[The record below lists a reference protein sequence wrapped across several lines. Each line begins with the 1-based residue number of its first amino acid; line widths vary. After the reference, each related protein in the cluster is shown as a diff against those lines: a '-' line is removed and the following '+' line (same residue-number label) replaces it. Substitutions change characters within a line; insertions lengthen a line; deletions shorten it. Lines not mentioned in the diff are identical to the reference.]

1 MHESKDKIQI
11 VGTVEDSPLL
21 KKLRKGAIALYAFN
35 RGETFE
41 VAQPKF
47 EMLSHQDQGR
57 LMEAVR
63 QVLVALDKP
72 NIC

>member
-1 MHESKDKIQI
+1 
-11 VGTVEDSPLL
+11 L

-63 QVLVALDKP
+63 QVLVALVQAGLDGAMVDYVRATFDLMESE
-72 NIC
+72 